1 MRLSIVSHLPSLVL
15 LSTNHK
21 NPFSRAS
28 TTPITTTTTLMS
40 TKSSSSAG
48 TTTAAWTAGD
58 AQQAQE
64 AASQLDVWP
73 LDEYNAA
80 LLNEVH
86 PRGYVQSCETPHE
99 EYDLIA
105 IGSGA
110 GGLVSSKQVRII
122 YNRVF

>member
-1 MRLSIVSHLPSLVL
+1 MTR
-15 LSTNHK
+15 
-21 NPFSRAS
+21 
-28 TTPITTTTTLMS
+28 TTTTT
-40 TKSSSSAG
+40 TSS
-48 TTTAAWTAGD
+48 WTAGD
-58 AQQAQE
+58 VEQAKE
-64 AASQLDVWP
+64 AASNLDVWP

-110 GGLVSSKQVRII
+110 GGLVSSKQVRNHIQ
-122 YNRVF
+122 